1 MLKKDKV
8 FCMSMN
14 KKHIIKDNL
23 VKGKFMGMVFAN
35 IKMETYIKVCFRMV
49 KNQGKGNKFKYNLR
63 IVEYADGTYFEGE
76 WKDNFANG

>member
-1 MLKKDKV
+1 
-8 FCMSMN
+8 MSIN

-23 VKGKFMGMVFAN
+23 VKGKFMGMVFSN
-35 IKMETYIKVCFRMV
+35 IKMETYIKFCFC
-49 KNQGKGNKFKYNLR
+49 KIINQIKGNKFKYNLR